1 MATELETDHPVKA
14 AATSFRIIESLRE
27 LDGAGVAELADY
39 LGMPKSTVHD
49 HLRTLTDIEYLVQRD
64 GEYHVGVRFLELG
77 GYVRNGMKLH
87 RVAAPE
93 VKKLAEETGEHA
105 NLVVEEHGM
114 GIFLHKVKGKDAV
127 QLDTHVGMRV
137 HLHTTATGKAILA
150 HLPEERVEAIIDAH
164 GLPGVTERTITDRET
179 LYDDLA
185 EIRERGYAIDDQ
197 ERVEG
202 MRCVAAPLRGPDGDP
217 LGALSVSGPMSRFDD
232 DVFVEEIPKT
242 VLSTAN
248 VIEVNMTYA

>member
-1 MATELETDHPVKA
+1 MSTENTYPVKA
-14 AATSFRIIESLRE
+14 AATSFRIIETLHE
-27 LDGAGVAELADY
+27 LDGAGVAELADH
-39 LGMPKSTVHD
+39 LNMPKSTVHD
-49 HLRTLTDIEYLVQRD
+49 HLRTLTEIEYLVQRD

-77 GYVRNGMKLH
+77 GYVRNELKLH

-93 VKKLAEETGEHA
+93 IKKLAEDTGEHS

-114 GIFLHKVKGKDAV
+114 GIFLNKVKGKDAV

-150 HLPEERVEAIIDAH
+150 FLPEERIDEIIEHH
-164 GLPGVTERTITDRET
+164 GLPAVTKNTITDRET
-179 LYDDLA
+179 LKEELA
-185 EIRERGYAIDDQ
+185 EIRDRGYAIDDE

-202 MRCVAAPLRGPDGDP
+202 MRCVAAPLRDSTGHPIG
-217 LGALSVSGPMSRFDD
+217 GLSVSGPMSRFND
-232 DVFVEEIPKT
+232 DVFVEEIPNK

>member
-1 MATELETDHPVKA
+1 MSTETTYPVKA
-14 AATSFRIIESLRE
+14 AATTFRIIETLHE

-39 LGMPKSTVHD
+39 LDMPKSTVHD
-49 HLRTLTDIEYLVQRD
+49 HLRTLTEIEYLVQRD

-77 GYVRNGMKLH
+77 GYVRNELKLH

-93 VKKLAEETGEHA
+93 IKKLAEDTGEHA

-114 GIFLHKVKGKDAV
+114 GIFLNKVKGKDAV

-150 HLPEERVEAIIDAH
+150 FLPEDRLDEIIEQH
-164 GLPGVTERTITDRET
+164 GLPAVTKNTITDRET
-179 LYDDLA
+179 LKEELA
-185 EIRERGYAIDDQ
+185 EIRERGYAIDDE

-202 MRCVAAPLRGPDGDP
+202 MRCVAAPLRDSSGYPIG
-217 LGALSVSGPMSRFDD
+217 GLSVSGPMSRFND
-232 DVFVEEIPKT
+232 DVFVEEIPNK